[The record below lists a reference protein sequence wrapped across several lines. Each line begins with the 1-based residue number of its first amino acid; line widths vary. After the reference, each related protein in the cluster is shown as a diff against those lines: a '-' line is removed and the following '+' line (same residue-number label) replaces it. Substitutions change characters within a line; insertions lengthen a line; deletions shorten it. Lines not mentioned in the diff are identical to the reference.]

1 MIKHW
6 LLFDWFGLFN
16 KSISFDCKS
25 HVQVPLTCLF
35 VSPGRPQKRPLKKFT
50 PQPPKCDN
58 YIPSVEF
65 FLENLKY
72 NYAITK
78 EINKFYW
85 FIQFYINQQTDTTRL
100 HSMRLLSQKVCECSD
115 IVLYFLC
122 GLLML
127 ISLFC
132 DCEIAVYLLH
142 AAVFTFT
149 HFLSVVSNGVFF
161 SHFPVFVK
169 WSILRCI

>member
-1 MIKHW
+1 MQITCTGAPCMCNC
-6 LLFDWFGLFN
+6 L
-16 KSISFDCKS
+16 
-25 HVQVPLTCLF
+25 PLEAPEKAFEKTHP
-35 VSPGRPQKRPLKKFT
+35 ST
-50 PQPPKCDN
+50 PKCEND
-58 YIPSVEF
+58 IPSVEF

-78 EINKFYW
+78 EIYKFYL

-169 WSILRCI
+169 